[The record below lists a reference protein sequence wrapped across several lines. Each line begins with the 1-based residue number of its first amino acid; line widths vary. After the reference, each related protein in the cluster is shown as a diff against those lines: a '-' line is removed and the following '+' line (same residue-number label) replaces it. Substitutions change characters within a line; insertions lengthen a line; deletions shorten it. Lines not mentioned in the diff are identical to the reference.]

1 MENELIIDG
10 QAVPMSENQ
19 ESQQQENTE
28 QSTQVSENNTAN
40 NAEVVT
46 GDSAA
51 VKPDQSVE
59 QEQDYSL
66 QIGDEEISLNDD
78 DDSIEGKPAPQ
89 WVKDLRKGFK
99 DTQKENRELKRQL
112 EEITAKKTQEPVVNH
127 NDEIP
132 QKPTLE
138 SCDWSEE
145 AYEKALTDWYE
156 KKSRADQSKKAKEKE
171 QLDYKEK
178 ILKRLED
185 HKQRASKLP
194 VKDYAEMEEIVT
206 NEVPIIHQ
214 EILLRAADEG
224 TELIAYALGKNK
236 ELRQRLTAEK
246 DPIRAAFLL
255 GQLSQ
260 KVKLAPKP
268 KKAPRPEPEVKGG
281 AGSVTTD
288 ELNKLCPGA
297 IIE

>member
-268 KKAPRPEPEVKGG
+268 KKAPKPEPEVKGG

>member
-10 QAVPMSENQ
+10 QAVPVSENQ
-19 ESQQQENTE
+19 ESQQQENTD
-28 QSTQVSENNTAN
+28 QPTQVSENNAAD

-46 GDSAA
+46 GDSAK
-51 VKPDQSVE
+51 VKPDHSVE

-66 QIGDEEISLNDD
+66 QIGDEEISLTDD
-78 DDSIEGKPAPQ
+78 DDSIEGKTAPQ

-99 DTQKENRELKRQL
+99 DTQKENRELRRQL
-112 EEITAKKTQEPVVNH
+112 EEITAKQTQEPAVNH

-246 DPIRAAFLL
+246 DPIRAAFLI

>member
-19 ESQQQENTE
+19 ESQQQENTD
-28 QSTQVSENNTAN
+28 QPTQVSENNTAN
-40 NAEVVT
+40 NDEVVT
-46 GDSAA
+46 GDSAE

-66 QIGDEEISLNDD
+66 QIGDEEISLTDD
-78 DDSIEGKPAPQ
+78 DDSIEGQPAPQ

-112 EEITAKKTQEPVVNH
+112 EEITAKQTQEPVVNH

-156 KKSRADQSKKAKEKE
+156 KKSRADQSKKSKEKE
-171 QLDYKEK
+171 LLDYKEK

-268 KKAPRPEPEVKGG
+268 KKAPKPEPEVKGG

>member
-19 ESQQQENTE
+19 ESQQQENTD
-28 QSTQVSENNTAN
+28 QPTQVSENNTAN
-40 NAEVVT
+40 NDEVVT
-46 GDSAA
+46 GDSAE

-66 QIGDEEISLNDD
+66 QIGDEEISLTDD
-78 DDSIEGKPAPQ
+78 DDSIEGQPAPQ

-112 EEITAKKTQEPVVNH
+112 EEITAKQTQEPVVNH
-127 NDEIP
+127 NDEMP

-171 QLDYKEK
+171 LLDYKEK

-268 KKAPRPEPEVKGG
+268 KKAPKPEPEVKGG

>member
-19 ESQQQENTE
+19 ESQQQETTE
-28 QSTQVSENNTAN
+28 QSTQVSESNATN
-40 NAEVVT
+40 NAEAAT
-46 GDSAA
+46 DDSAE

-66 QIGDEEISLNDD
+66 KIGDEEISLTDD
-78 DDSIEGKPAPQ
+78 DDSIEGQPAPQ

-112 EEITAKKTQEPVVNH
+112 EEVTAKQAQEPVVNH
-127 NDEIP
+127 DDVLP

-145 AYEKALTDWYE
+145 EYEKALTDWHE
-156 KKSRADQSKKAKEKE
+156 KKSRVEQSKKAKEQE
-171 QLDYKEK
+171 QRDYQNK

-185 HKQRASKLP
+185 HKQRAAKLP
-194 VKDYAEMEEIVT
+194 VKDYAEMEEVVR
-206 NEVPIIHQ
+206 NEVPVLQQ

-224 TELIAYALGKNK
+224 TELIAYALGKNEK
-236 ELRQRLTAEK
+236 LRQRLTAEK

-255 GQLSQ
+255 GQISQ

-268 KKAPRPEPEVKGG
+268 KKTPKPEPEVKGG

>member
-28 QSTQVSENNTAN
+28 QSTQVSENNAAN

-46 GDSAA
+46 GDSAE

-66 QIGDEEISLNDD
+66 QIGDEEISLTDEED
-78 DDSIEGKPAPQ
+78 LIEDQSTAK
-89 WVKDLRKGFK
+89 WIKDLRKGFK

-112 EEITAKKTQEPVVNH
+112 EEITAKQTQEPAVNR

-268 KKAPRPEPEVKGG
+268 KKAPKPEPEVKGG